1 MPGHGPRS
9 RAARGSVLL
18 AALGLLLGGCAP
30 TTSPSPTPP
39 VTVTATPAPTPS
51 PAPTTPTPTPAP
63 SPPPT
68 VVAMAPGEVHV
79 FAAPGDVE
87 PVRLVTP
94 AEVVSVEQ
102 VPLTFE
108 VLRQDGD
115 WLEVLLPVPPQGSS
129 GWVRAADVTL
139 STTDLRL
146 TVVLG
151 EHRLVLERGAEVLLD
166 VAVGLGGPGVP
177 APGHYF
183 VTELLQPPTQGGLY
197 GAYAYGL
204 SGYPPVLR
212 AFAAGTDA
220 VAIHGTG
227 DPATLGTDG
236 PTGGVRVLDAD
247 LTRLVEEFGLP
258 LGTPVDVEP

>member
-1 MPGHGPRS
+1 
-9 RAARGSVLL
+9 
-18 AALGLLLGGCAP
+18 
-30 TTSPSPTPP
+30 
-39 VTVTATPAPTPS
+39 
-51 PAPTTPTPTPAP
+51 
-63 SPPPT
+63 
-68 VVAMAPGEVHV
+68 MAPGEIHV
-79 FAAPGDVE
+79 FAAPGDAE

-102 VPLTFE
+102 VPVTFE

-129 GWVRAADVTL
+129 GWVRAADVAL

-146 TVVLG
+146 TVLLG
-151 EHRLVLERGAEVLLD
+151 EHRLVLERGAEVLMD

-183 VTELLQPPTQGGLY
+183 VTELLQPPTPGGLY

-212 AFAAGTDA
+212 AFAAGADA

-227 DPATLGTDG
+227 DPAVPGTDG
-236 PTGGVRVLDAD
+236 TTGGVRVLDAD
-247 LTRLVEEFGLP
+247 LTRLVQEFGLP

>member
-1 MPGHGPRS
+1 MT
-9 RAARGSVLL
+9 AETA
-18 AALGLLLGGCAP
+18 AP
-30 TTSPSPTPP
+30 TPTPTSTPSPSPT
-39 VTVTATPAPTPS
+39 A
-51 PAPTTPTPTPAP
+51 
-63 SPPPT
+63 PPT
-68 VVAMAPGEVHV
+68 VVALAPGEIHV
-79 FAAPGDVE
+79 FASPTDAE
-87 PVRLVTP
+87 PIRLLTP

-108 VLRQDGD
+108 VLRQDRE
-115 WLEVLLPVPPQGSS
+115 WLEVLLPLPPQGSS
-129 GWVRAADVTL
+129 GWVRTADVTL

-146 TVVLG
+146 TVLLAD
-151 EHRLVLERGAEVLLD
+151 HRLVLERGADVLMD

-183 VTELLQPPTQGGLY
+183 VTELLQPPTPGGVY

-212 AFAAGTDA
+212 AFAAGVDA

-227 DPATLGTDG
+227 DPGVPGSDGT
-236 PTGGVRVLDAD
+236 TGGVRVLDAD
-247 LTRLVEEFGLP
+247 LTRLVVEFGLP